1 MVEMVRTIM
10 LAAKVME
17 WQHTLRGCK
26 HREPRT
32 ARLLGLPS
40 VLQSASADFLTRPE
54 SRASGAVPLKG
65 RIECAWASQTKPF
78 ATPKE
83 FWQFAAEEYDQ
94 Q

>member
-1 MVEMVRTIM
+1 MVRTIM

-40 VLQSASADFLTRPE
+40 VLQAASTDFLTLKA
-54 SRASGAVPLKG
+54 RASGAVPLKG
-65 RIECAWASQTKPF
+65 RIECAWTSQTKPF

-83 FWQFAAEEYDQ
+83 FWQFAAEEYGQ

>member
-1 MVEMVRTIM
+1 MVRTIM

-65 RIECAWASQTKPF
+65 RIECAWMSPNKAVCH
-78 ATPKE
+78 AEGE

>member
-1 MVEMVRTIM
+1 MVEMVRTLM

-40 VLQSASADFLTRPE
+40 VLQSASADFLTR
-54 SRASGAVPLKG
+54 LKAALAG
-65 RIECAWASQTKPF
+65 RYPSKVE
-78 ATPKE
+78 
-83 FWQFAAEEYDQ
+83 
-94 Q
+94 